1 MSLMNKSN
9 TFQKLQHAGAKQC
22 IVPRPFNSRNAQVS
36 CNQQARPSLTVCKS
50 VAVESKAAAAQTLAR
65 SPESDLNSRHREI
78 MKHFPSSLGVDDFM
92 ARAEVILSGYGFRG
106 DNSIA
111 MTNLCRDEVTSVL
124 KDKIE
129 AVFGSSFNTNG
140 LGAVLTC
147 GVTGMKAGL
156 SHSPTDAGRERYVFF
171 SFPHIAIDGE
181 GKVGSISRPGRP
193 GRSCACGALQK
204 CLSEF
209 HVEGYAQNC
218 KVPGVH
224 DPLEPEYSILKQRL
238 ARRLRYEGAD
248 VSRLDLVSITAA
260 AERTMTDDLEYLIEK
275 AVDSSKA
282 DYAVIT
288 GVQIHNWASDLSNGM
303 PSMEFVAPSKVYV
316 CVNGQKMHL
325 DISKV
330 PSMSPR
336 QIMLLAS
343 ASMDATTAHPAL
355 ESAELSASTKGATG
369 SSLQGI
375 SPTQLARRLIRG
387 SPTPDESSVEDTPL
401 YTAVATMPAWLSAI
415 RTTKS
420 SDDRDKMAPTM
431 ESLEEEA
438 PHTSF
443 EVPAETKK

>member
-1 MSLMNKSN
+1 MSLMNRSN
-9 TFQKLQHAGAKQC
+9 TFQKLQHTGVKQC
-22 IVPRPFNSRNAQVS
+22 GVPRLFQSRSAQLS
-36 CNQQARPSLTVCKS
+36 SNQQVRPSLTTCKS
-50 VAVESKAAAAQTLAR
+50 VAVESKAAASQTPAKSL
-65 SPESDLNSRHREI
+65 ESDLNARHREV
-78 MKHFPSSLGVDDFM
+78 MKHFPSALGVDDFM
-92 ARAEVILSGYGFRG
+92 ARIEVMLSGYGFRG

-111 MTNLCRDEVTSVL
+111 MTNLCRDEVTVVL

-147 GVTGMKAGL
+147 GVTGMGAGL
-156 SHSPTDAGRERYVFF
+156 SHSPTDAGRDRYVFF

-181 GKVGSISRPGRP
+181 GTVGAIIRPGRP
-193 GRSCACGALQK
+193 GRGCACGALQK

-248 VSRLDLVSITAA
+248 VSRLNLVSLTAA

-275 AVDSSKA
+275 TVDTSKA
-282 DYAVIT
+282 DYAVVT
-288 GVQIHNWASDLSNGM
+288 GVQIHNWASDLANGM
-303 PSMEFVAPSKVYV
+303 PSMEFVAPTKVYV

-336 QIMLLAS
+336 QIMLLAA
-343 ASMDATTAHPAL
+343 ASLDGTMAHPM
-355 ESAELSASTKGATG
+355 EGAELSASTKGATG

-375 SPTQLARRLIRG
+375 SPAQLARRLIRG
-387 SPTPDESSVEDTPL
+387 SPIPDESSEEDTPL

-415 RTTKS
+415 RS
-420 SDDRDKMAPTM
+420 SKTSGDRDMMAPTM
-431 ESLEEEA
+431 ESLEEEG